1 MPKRKQTAGERV
13 AAKYASGGDWGHLQ
27 RRDIARDIDA
37 AIRKA
42 AWEGFDEGMRY
53 DPASNDGNVEYD
65 AEVLRQF
72 EAKYGP
78 RPGRKK

>member
-1 MPKRKQTAGERV
+1 
-13 AAKYASGGDWGHLQ
+13 
-27 RRDIARDIDA
+27 
-37 AIRKA
+37 
-42 AWEGFDEGMRY
+42 MRY